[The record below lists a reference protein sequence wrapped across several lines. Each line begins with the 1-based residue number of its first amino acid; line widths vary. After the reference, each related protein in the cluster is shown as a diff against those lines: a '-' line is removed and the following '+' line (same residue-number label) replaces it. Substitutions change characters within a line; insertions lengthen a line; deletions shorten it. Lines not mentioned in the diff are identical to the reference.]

1 MSKRPMKQKVF
12 GVVLGVL
19 FFTLSFSAEAQQ
31 PRRIPIVGMLRVG
44 SPPDPLVENFVKAL
58 NDLGYIEGNN
68 IAIEYRWAEGKPDRI
83 PELVTELVR
92 LKVDVILVAG
102 VPSVQ
107 AAENATKTIPIIF
120 TGVSADPV
128 GAKFIASLARPG
140 GNLTGMSVVAT
151 ELAGK
156 RLELLKETIPNA
168 SRLAALYDPA
178 TDPVQLQEMR
188 KVVQRLGVQMKLHA
202 LTGVV
207 SHRSSSACPA
217 SSAPCIRT

>member
-1 MSKRPMKQKVF
+1 M
-12 GVVLGVL
+12 
-19 FFTLSFSAEAQQ
+19 SFSWQ
-31 PRRIPIVGMLRVG
+31 
-44 SPPDPLVENFVKAL
+44 
-58 NDLGYIEGNN
+58 
-68 IAIEYRWAEGKPDRI
+68 
-83 PELVTELVR
+83 
-92 LKVDVILVAG
+92 G

-188 KVVQRLGVQMKLHA
+188 KVVQRLWVQLEI
-202 LTGVV
+202 LEIRDRDGFE
-207 SHRSSSACPA
+207 SAFEAAKMARIEGISVLPA
-217 SSAPCIRT
+217 AFFYPQRNADC

>member
-1 MSKRPMKQKVF
+1 MKQKVF

-44 SPPDPLVENFVKAL
+44 SPPDPLVEEFRQGL
-58 NDLGYIEGNN
+58 NDLGYIEGKN

-102 VPSVQ
+102 GAIGAGGRECNEDNTHHFHGSERRSSWGKVYCFPC
-107 AAENATKTIPIIF
+107 
-120 TGVSADPV
+120 SA
-128 GAKFIASLARPG
+128 G
-140 GNLTGMSVVAT
+140 GNITGMSVVAT

-168 SRLAALYDPA
+168 SR
-178 TDPVQLQEMR
+178 
-188 KVVQRLGVQMKLHA
+188 
-202 LTGVV
+202 
-207 SHRSSSACPA
+207 
-217 SSAPCIRT
+217 